1 MRGLLVDVLKALQ
14 ESGSLLE
21 TVRQKNY
28 SSYCNSIL
36 ILDRKMQQEASD
48 EAIVAMIPIA
58 IGTVMGMERRASVIQ
73 SSILEQP
80 RLRRGRIV
88 KENDKVIAN

>member
-1 MRGLLVDVLKALQ
+1 
-14 ESGSLLE
+14 
-21 TVRQKNY
+21 
-28 SSYCNSIL
+28 
-36 ILDRKMQQEASD
+36 MQQEASD

>member
-1 MRGLLVDVLKALQ
+1 
-14 ESGSLLE
+14 
-21 TVRQKNY
+21 
-28 SSYCNSIL
+28 
-36 ILDRKMQQEASD
+36 MQQEASD

-80 RLRRGRIV
+80 LKQWEDCKR
-88 KENDKVIAN
+88 K